1 MKRLLIAFTLACV
14 LSATALAGEM
24 PGGGKSSTG
33 EMPGGG
39 GSTTGQTSTAPVVG
53 EMPGGG
59 SAISSE
65 TESSLVTTVLLALFT
80 VIGR

>member
-33 EMPGGG
+33 DMPGVG
-39 GSTTGQTSTAPVVG
+39 GSTTGQTSTAPVGG

-59 SAISSE
+59 SATSSE
-65 TESSLVTTVLLALFT
+65 TESSLVTTLLFT
-80 VIGR
+80 LINLIGR